1 MTTADLS
8 SPRAARTGST
18 APAGRIFRK
27 LLRSE
32 ALLAWRSGAAVVW
45 SAFLPLVALVVLGAI
60 PGLRKPVDDLGGAS
74 VLDTYLPILM
84 VFSLT
89 ISVVTLMPPTLAS
102 YREKGILRRLST
114 TPVAPSRL
122 LAAQATIYAGL
133 GVVVSVVM
141 LVVAVVAYGVDLPDQ
156 LAGFALSLVLV
167 GAAMTGLG
175 VVVAAL
181 VPSAKAANAWSTLLF
196 FPLMFF
202 AGLWIPRAE
211 MPSGLRAVS
220 DWTPLGAGVHAIQA
234 TVDGHW
240 PPVSSLLVLVGYAV
254 VSSAVAART
263 FRWE

>member
-1 MTTADLS
+1 MTTAILT
-8 SPRAARTGST
+8 P
-18 APAGRIFRK
+18 APAAPVATSFRVFRK

-32 ALLAWRSGAAVVW
+32 ALLAWRSVAAVFW
-45 SAFLPLVALVVLGAI
+45 SAFLPLAGLVVLGAV
-60 PGLRKPVDDLGGAS
+60 PGTRDPQDGLGGAS

-84 VFSLT
+84 MFSLT
-89 ISVVTLMPPTLAS
+89 ISVVTLMPPTLAI

-141 LVVAVVAYGVDLPDQ
+141 LVVAVAAYDVHLPDQ
-156 LAGFALSLVLV
+156 LAGFALSIVLV
-167 GAAMTGLG
+167 GAATTGLG

-181 VPSAKAANAWSTLLF
+181 APSARAANAWSTLLF

-202 AGLWIPRAE
+202 AGLWIPRAS

-234 TVDGHW
+234 IVDGHW
-240 PPVSSLLVLVGYAV
+240 PPVSSLLALVGYAV
-254 VSSAVAART
+254 VCGAVAART